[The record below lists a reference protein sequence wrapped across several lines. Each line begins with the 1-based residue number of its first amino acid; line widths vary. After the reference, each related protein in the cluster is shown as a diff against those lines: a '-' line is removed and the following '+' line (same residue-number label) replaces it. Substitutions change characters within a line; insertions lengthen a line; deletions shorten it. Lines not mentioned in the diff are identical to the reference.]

1 MSTAHTKKLNQKTKF
16 NIGYVTFLA
25 VWTFLVM
32 FASQMILQFTMFK
45 VLRLSPGIA
54 FWMLVYYVLNYA
66 IDLAVLILIT
76 PRLIKTYQKI
86 FKIKPTTDSKQL
98 STELQTNVNEIGMR
112 DWPTLTDI
120 GLAPVGFLL
129 YVILAQLAT
138 TIVSGIFP
146 NFNGSQAQD
155 LGFAYFPNGFS
166 KICGMLA
173 LIIVAPIAE
182 EIIMRGWLYGKV
194 RNKLKVVPAVIVV
207 SLLFGAMHGQW
218 NAAIVTFILSCILCS
233 LREVTGTIWSGVLL
247 HMIVNAV
254 AFYVNYT
261 MIGL

>member
-1 MSTAHTKKLNQKTKF
+1 MTKAQKVKKTHSINWSTVKY
-16 NIGYVTFLA
+16 IVFLLLWVA
-25 VWTFLVM
+25 ISMTL
-32 FASQMILQFTMFK
+32 SQ
-45 VLRLSPGIA
+45 
-54 FWMLVYYVLNYA
+54 YA
-66 IDLAVLILIT
+66 IGLPMLWILGDKFSQPLWTCIYYALTYILALVLVLVVPPRAAGWLHKKSQARSKADLANLATSRNELG
-76 PRLIKTYQKI
+76 LKDL
-86 FKIKPTTDSKQL
+86 PTVVD
-98 STELQTNVNEIGMR
+98 V
-112 DWPTLTDI
+112 
-120 GLAPVGFLL
+120 GLAPIAYVAYMILSYAFTSAMSVFAWFDAEETQDVGFG
-129 YVILAQLAT
+129 YFIT
-138 TIVSGIFP
+138 TGDRVVAMI
-146 NFNGSQAQD
+146 
-155 LGFAYFPNGFS
+155 
-166 KICGMLA
+166 A
-173 LIIVAPIAE
+173 LVFIAPIAE